1 MEYVYSAML
10 LHSAGQ
16 PINEENVKKVLT
28 AAGVK
33 TDAARVKALVASLE
47 GVNIDEA
54 IKAAAIPVERLQQP
68 QHLLKR
74 KRKRKKK
81 RKKKFLKTKQQLD
94 LARYLTKDAE
104 VVSIQPSSF
113 CFFSNL
119 FFFVYH

>member
-47 GVNIDEA
+47 GVNIEEA
-54 IKAAAIPVERLQQP
+54 IKSAAVPVAAAPVAAAAPAE
-68 QHLLKR
+68 K
-74 KRKRKKK
+74 KEKKK
-81 RKKKFLKTKQQLD
+81 EEKKE
-94 LARYLTKDAE
+94 E
-104 VVSIQPSSF
+104 VSQDEAAAGLSA
-113 CFFSNL
+113 L
-119 FFFVYH
+119 FD

>member
-54 IKAAAIPVERLQQP
+54 IKAAAVPVAAAPAAAAAPAE
-68 QHLLKR
+68 K
-74 KRKRKKK
+74 KEKKK
-81 RKKKFLKTKQQLD
+81 EEKKQ
-94 LARYLTKDAE
+94 E
-104 VVSIQPSSF
+104 VTQDEAAAGLSA
-113 CFFSNL
+113 L
-119 FFFVYH
+119 FD